1 LSETEEVPVG
11 KPKRK
16 IWKLVVPV
24 IVVAILIPSL
34 MYAYAYVALGDAYSK
49 SWDTIDTSELSA
61 PDLST
66 MLEGTEWTEELTLH
80 NPTGTSIRLIEVNF
94 DSWVDGKKFETIR
107 ETDVYLP
114 AGGSTTL
121 TYTRYF
127 DSEII
132 GIKTS
137 DSYVSKVRKE
147 IVAST
152 NIFFLTVTRTFIYEN
167 VETTYNIW

>member
-1 LSETEEVPVG
+1 MSETEEVPVG

-16 IWKLVVPV
+16 IWKIVVPV
-24 IVVAILIPSL
+24 IILAILIPSL
-34 MYAYAYVALGDAYSK
+34 MYAYAYSALGDAYYK
-49 SWDTIDTSELSA
+49 SWNTIDFSELSA

-94 DSWVDGKKFETIR
+94 DSWVDGKKHQTIR

-121 TYTRYF
+121 NHTWYF
-127 DSEII
+127 DSEIV
-132 GIKTS
+132 GIKIS
-137 DSYVSKVRKE
+137 DSYVSKVRRE

-152 NIFFLTVTRTFIYEN
+152 DILFLTVTRTFFYED
-167 VETTYNIW
+167 VETIYPI